1 MTESV
6 LLDTSTP
13 PTLPPSSHL
22 LTPRPRPQGRF
33 DWEASGFDRPPLLS
47 YGPCQ
52 FPTLGLIVQV
62 CAGEGAGEGRK
73 DKMGEG
79 GNGAGQGR
87 AGQGRE
93 RREASKAG
101 RGSVAAVGGEA
112 GLMRGGS
119 DERRV

>member
-6 LLDTSTP
+6 LLDTSIP

-22 LTPRPRPQGRF
+22 LTPRPRPQGRFDWEASGFDCPPLLSYGPSPPALCPQGRF

-62 CAGEGAGEGRK
+62 
-73 DKMGEG
+73 
-79 GNGAGQGR
+79 
-87 AGQGRE
+87 
-93 RREASKAG
+93 
-101 RGSVAAVGGEA
+101 
-112 GLMRGGS
+112 
-119 DERRV
+119 